1 MSFAV
6 DVNILLYAS
15 DARCAQHARARAFL
29 EASAAGTELIYLAWP
44 TVMSYLRMATH
55 PKIFTEPLS
64 PAEARRNIEALLS
77 LPHCRVVGE
86 ADGFWNAWLE
96 ATQGLAVR
104 GNLVPDAHLA
114 ALLRQHGISRLFTH
128 DRDFRKFDFL
138 EVVDPIEPKGPTRSA
153 AR

>member
-15 DARCAQHARARAFL
+15 DARCAEHARARQFL
-29 EASAAGTELIYLAWP
+29 EQSAAGTELIYLAWP

-55 PKIFTEPLS
+55 PRIFSEPLS
-64 PAEARRNIEALLS
+64 PAEAARNTEALIA
-77 LPHCRVVGE
+77 LPHCRVLGE
-86 ADGFWNAWLE
+86 AEGFWAAWRA

-104 GNLVPDAHLA
+104 GNLVPDTHLA
-114 ALLRQHGISRLFTH
+114 ALLLQHGVSRLYTH

-138 EVVDPIEPKGPTRSA
+138 EVIDPITPAGP
-153 AR
+153 

>member
-6 DVNILLYAS
+6 DVDILLYAS
-15 DARCAQHARARAFL
+15 DARCAEHARARRFL
-29 EASAAGTELIYLAWP
+29 DASAAGTELMYLAWP

-55 PKIFTEPLS
+55 PRIFSEPLS
-64 PAEARRNIEALLS
+64 PAEAARNIEALIA

-86 ADGFWNAWLE
+86 AEGFWEAWRA
-96 ATQGLAVR
+96 ATHGLAVR

-114 ALLRQHGISRLFTH
+114 ALLRQHGIARLYTH

-138 EVVDPIEPKGPTRSA
+138 QVIDPITPAGH
-153 AR
+153 